1 MHLQAGRVVQM
12 IVTKAYKFRM
22 YPNEKQRI
30 LINKTFGCSNLVYNK
45 LLDKKK
51 TNPKLSKYYLASFI
65 PGFKQELEFLK
76 EVDSMALVHTAHDVT
91 VGYDKYLSGKGGMPH
106 FKKKGVKVSY
116 TTNCIR
122 SSYKSKSYA
131 NIMVDMKNRT
141 IVLPKL
147 GCVKIRGYRNL
158 KEFPFRIINAT
169 VSKVANKYYVSVVV
183 EEDIKSKY
191 AKTYHIVGID
201 LGIKSLVTT
210 SSFESYGNVSS
221 LKKHEKRIAI
231 LQQKLAKKEKN
242 SKNYNKIK
250 MKLERAYLRLANSR
264 KKQAE
269 EIVSK
274 LLKEND
280 YIVAENLQVNKMIT
294 ESSSKSLR
302 KNIIHSTFSLILTKL
317 RQKCLWENKR
327 FIQVNTYFPSSQLC
341 SCCRHRNE
349 EMKDLKLREY
359 KCSECGNILDRDINA
374 SLNILNEGIKM
385 AFGL

>member
-1 MHLQAGRVVQM
+1 MM
-12 IVTKAYKFRM
+12 VTKAYKFRM
-22 YPNEKQRI
+22 YPNEEQRI
-30 LINKTFGCSNLVYNK
+30 LFNKTFGCSNLVYNK
-45 LLDKKK
+45 LLDKKR
-51 TNPKLSKYYLASFI
+51 TNPKLSKYDLARFI
-65 PGFKQELEFLK
+65 PGFKRELEFLK
-76 EVDSMALVHTAHDVT
+76 EVDSMALVHTSYDVT
-91 VGYDKYLSGKGGMPH
+91 IGYDKYLSGKGGMPH

-122 SSYKSKSYA
+122 SSYKGKSYA
-131 NIMVDMKNRT
+131 NIMVDIKNRT

-147 GCVKIRGYRNL
+147 GSVKIRGYRNL
-158 KEFPFRIINAT
+158 KSFSFKIINAT
-169 VSKVANKYYVSVVV
+169 ISRVANKYYVSVVV
-183 EEDIKSKY
+183 EEDIKPKY

-201 LGIKSLVTT
+201 LGIKSLITT

-221 LKKHEKRIAI
+221 LKKYEKRIAI

-242 SKNYNKIK
+242 SKNYNKLKI
-250 MKLERAYLRLANSR
+250 KLERAYHRLVNSR

-269 EIVSK
+269 EIVST

-294 ESSSKSLR
+294 ESISKSLR

-317 RQKCLWENKR
+317 KQKCLWENKKL
-327 FIQVNTYFPSSQLC
+327 IQVNTYFPSSQLC
-341 SCCRHRNE
+341 SCCGHRSK

-359 KCSECGNILDRDINA
+359 KCSKCGNILDRDINA

>member
-1 MHLQAGRVVQM
+1 MM
-12 IVTKAYKFRM
+12 VTKAYKFRM
-22 YPNEKQRI
+22 YPNEEQKI
-30 LINKTFGCSNLVYNK
+30 FINKTFGCSNLIYNK
-45 LLDKKK
+45 LLDKKR
-51 TNPKLSKYYLASFI
+51 TNPKLSKYDLARFI

-91 VGYDKYLSGKGGMPH
+91 IGYDKYLSGKGGMPH

-131 NIMVDMKNRT
+131 NIMVDIKNRT

-147 GCVKIRGYRNL
+147 GSVKIRGYRNL
-158 KEFPFRIINAT
+158 KEFPFKIINT
-169 VSKVANKYYVSVVV
+169 TISRVANKYYVSVVV
-183 EEDIKSKY
+183 EEDIKPKY

-210 SSFESYGNVSS
+210 SSFDSYGNVSS
-221 LKKHEKRIAI
+221 LKKYEKRIAI

-242 SKNYNKIK
+242 SKNYNKI
-250 MKLERAYLRLANSR
+250 MIKLERAYHRLVNSR

-274 LLKEND
+274 LLKGND
-280 YIVAENLQVNKMIT
+280 YIVAENLQVNKMMT
-294 ESSSKSLR
+294 ESSSKPLR
-302 KNIIHSTFSLILTKL
+302 KNIIHSTFSLILAKL
-317 RQKCLWENKR
+317 RQKCLWENKKL
-327 FIQVNTYFPSSQLC
+327 IQVNTYFPSSQLC
-341 SCCRHRNE
+341 SCCGHRSK

-359 KCSECGNILDRDINA
+359 KCSKCGNILDRDINA

>member
-1 MHLQAGRVVQM
+1 M
-12 IVTKAYKFRM
+12 IFQKAYKFRM
-22 YPNEKQRI
+22 YPNEKQRV

-51 TNPKLSKYYLASFI
+51 TNPKLSKYDLGSFI

-91 VGYDKYLSGKGGMPH
+91 IGYDKYLSGQGCMPH
-106 FKKKGVKVSY
+106 FRKKGVKVSY
-116 TTNCIR
+116 TTNCVR
-122 SSYKSKSYA
+122 SSYKGKCYA
-131 NIMVDMKNRT
+131 NIMVDIENRT

-147 GCVKIRGYRNL
+147 GSVKIRGYRNL
-158 KEFPFRIINAT
+158 NEFPFKIINAT
-169 VSKVANKYYVSVVV
+169 VSRVANKYYVSVVV
-183 EEDIKSKY
+183 EEDIKPKY
-191 AKTYHIVGID
+191 TKTYHIVGID

-221 LKKHEKRIAI
+221 LKKYEKRIAI

-250 MKLERAYLRLANSR
+250 IKLELAYLRLANSR
-264 KKQAE
+264 RKQAE

-274 LLKEND
+274 LLREND
-280 YIVAENLQVNKMIT
+280 YIVAENLQVSKMIT
-294 ESSSKSLR
+294 ESSLKSLR
-302 KNIIHSTFSLILTKL
+302 KNIVHSTFSLILTKL
-317 RQKCLWENKR
+317 RQKCLWESKR

-341 SCCRHRNE
+341 SCCGHRNE

>member
-12 IVTKAYKFRM
+12 IVTKVYKFRM

-51 TNPKLSKYYLASFI
+51 ANPKLSKYDLGSFI

-76 EVDSMALVHTAHDVT
+76 EVDSVALVHTAHDVT

-116 TTNCIR
+116 ATNCIR

-147 GCVKIRGYRNL
+147 GSVKIRGYRNF
-158 KEFPFRIINAT
+158 KKFPFKIVNAT

-242 SKNYNKIK
+242 SKNYNKI
-250 MKLERAYLRLANSR
+250 R
-264 KKQAE
+264 
-269 EIVSK
+269 
-274 LLKEND
+274 
-280 YIVAENLQVNKMIT
+280 
-294 ESSSKSLR
+294 KSLSSPR
-302 KNIIHSTFSLILTKL
+302 K
-317 RQKCLWENKR
+317 
-327 FIQVNTYFPSSQLC
+327 
-341 SCCRHRNE
+341 
-349 EMKDLKLREY
+349 
-359 KCSECGNILDRDINA
+359 
-374 SLNILNEGIKM
+374 
-385 AFGL
+385 

>member
-1 MHLQAGRVVQM
+1 MM
-12 IVTKAYKFRM
+12 VTKAYKFRM
-22 YPNEKQRI
+22 YPNEEQRI
-30 LINKTFGCSNLVYNK
+30 LFNKTFGCSNLVYNK
-45 LLDKKK
+45 LLDKKR
-51 TNPKLSKYYLASFI
+51 TNPKLSKYDLARFI
-65 PGFKQELEFLK
+65 PGFKRELEFLK
-76 EVDSMALVHTAHDVT
+76 EVDSMALVHTSYDVT
-91 VGYDKYLSGKGGMPH
+91 IGYDKYLSGKGGMPH

-122 SSYKSKSYA
+122 SSYKGKSYA
-131 NIMVDMKNRT
+131 NIMVDIKNRT

-147 GCVKIRGYRNL
+147 GSVKIRGYRNL
-158 KEFPFRIINAT
+158 KSFAFKIINAT
-169 VSKVANKYYVSVVV
+169 ISRVANKYYVSVVV
-183 EEDIKSKY
+183 QEDIEPKY

-201 LGIKSLVTT
+201 LGIKSLITT

-221 LKKHEKRIAI
+221 LKKYEKRIAI

-242 SKNYNKIK
+242 SKNYNKLKI
-250 MKLERAYLRLANSR
+250 KLERAYHRLVNSR

-269 EIVSK
+269 EIVST

-302 KNIIHSTFSLILTKL
+302 KNIIHSTFSLILAKL

-327 FIQVNTYFPSSQLC
+327 FIQVSTYFPSSQLC
-341 SCCRHRNE
+341 SFCGHRSK

-385 AFGL
+385 AFDL

>member
-1 MHLQAGRVVQM
+1 MM
-12 IVTKAYKFRM
+12 VTKAYKFRM
-22 YPNEKQRI
+22 YPNEEQKI
-30 LINKTFGCSNLVYNK
+30 FINKTFGCSNLIYNK
-45 LLDKKK
+45 LLDKKR
-51 TNPKLSKYYLASFI
+51 TNPKLSKYDLARFI

-91 VGYDKYLSGKGGMPH
+91 IGYDKYLSGKGGMPH
-106 FKKKGVKVSY
+106 FRKKGVKVSY

-131 NIMVDMKNRT
+131 NIMVDIKNRT

-147 GCVKIRGYRNL
+147 GSVKIRGYRNL
-158 KEFPFRIINAT
+158 KEFPFKIINT
-169 VSKVANKYYVSVVV
+169 TISRVANKYYVSVVV
-183 EEDIKSKY
+183 EEDIKPKY

-210 SSFESYGNVSS
+210 SSFDSYGNVSS
-221 LKKHEKRIAI
+221 LKKYEKRIAI

-242 SKNYNKIK
+242 SKNYNKI
-250 MKLERAYLRLANSR
+250 MIKLERAYHRLVNSR

-274 LLKEND
+274 LLKGND
-280 YIVAENLQVNKMIT
+280 YIVAENLQVNKMMT
-294 ESSSKSLR
+294 ESSSKPLR
-302 KNIIHSTFSLILTKL
+302 KNIIHSTFSLILAKL
-317 RQKCLWENKR
+317 RQKCLWENKKL
-327 FIQVNTYFPSSQLC
+327 IQVNTYFPSSQLC
-341 SCCRHRNE
+341 SCCGHRSK

-359 KCSECGNILDRDINA
+359 KCSKCGNILDRDINA

>member
-1 MHLQAGRVVQM
+1 MM
-12 IVTKAYKFRM
+12 VTKAYKFRM
-22 YPNEKQRI
+22 YPNEEQKI
-30 LINKTFGCSNLVYNK
+30 FINKTFGCSNLIYNK
-45 LLDKKK
+45 LLDKKR
-51 TNPKLSKYYLASFI
+51 TNPKLSKYDLAGFI

-91 VGYDKYLSGKGGMPH
+91 IGYDKYLSGKGGMPH

-131 NIMVDMKNRT
+131 NIMVDIKNRT

-147 GCVKIRGYRNL
+147 GSVKIRGYRNL
-158 KEFPFRIINAT
+158 KEFPFKIINT
-169 VSKVANKYYVSVVV
+169 TISRVANKYYVSVVV
-183 EEDIKSKY
+183 EEDIKPKY

-210 SSFESYGNVSS
+210 SSFDSYGNVSS
-221 LKKHEKRIAI
+221 LKKYEKRIAI

-242 SKNYNKIK
+242 SKNYNKI
-250 MKLERAYLRLANSR
+250 MIKLERAYHRLVNSR

-274 LLKEND
+274 LLKGND
-280 YIVAENLQVNKMIT
+280 YIVAENLQVNKMMT
-294 ESSSKSLR
+294 ESSSKPLR
-302 KNIIHSTFSLILTKL
+302 KNIIHSTFSLILAKL
-317 RQKCLWENKR
+317 RQKCLWENKKL
-327 FIQVNTYFPSSQLC
+327 IQVNTYFPSSQLC
-341 SCCRHRNE
+341 SCCGHRSK

-359 KCSECGNILDRDINA
+359 KCSKCGNILDRDINA

>member
-1 MHLQAGRVVQM
+1 ML
-12 IVTKAYKFRM
+12 VTKAYKFRM
-22 YPNEKQRI
+22 YPNEEQRI

-51 TNPKLSKYYLASFI
+51 TNPKLGKYNLGSFI
-65 PGFKQELEFLK
+65 PDFKRELEFLK

-91 VGYDKYLSGKGGMPH
+91 IGYDKYISGKGGMPH

-122 SSYKSKSYA
+122 SSYKGKRYA
-131 NIMVDMKNRT
+131 NIMVDIKNRT

-147 GCVKIRGYRNL
+147 GSVKVRGYRNL
-158 KEFPFRIINAT
+158 KEFPFKIINAT
-169 VSKVANKYYVSVVV
+169 VSRVANKYYVSVVV
-183 EEDIKSKY
+183 EEDIKPKN
-191 AKTYHIVGID
+191 AKTNHIVGVD
-201 LGIKSLVTT
+201 LGIKSLITT
-210 SSFESYGNVSS
+210 SGFDSYGNISS

-231 LQQKLAKKEKN
+231 LQQKLDKKEKN
-242 SKNYNKIK
+242 SKNYNKLKI
-250 MKLERAYLRLANSR
+250 KLERAYLRLANSR
-264 KKQAE
+264 KKQVE

-280 YIVAENLQVNKMIT
+280 YIVAENLQVNKMVT
-294 ESSSKSLR
+294 KSSSKSLR
-302 KNIIHSTFSLILTKL
+302 RNIIHSTFSLILTKL

-341 SCCRHRNE
+341 SCCGHRNK

>member
-1 MHLQAGRVVQM
+1 MM
-12 IVTKAYKFRM
+12 VTKAYKFRM
-22 YPNEKQRI
+22 YPNEEQKI
-30 LINKTFGCSNLVYNK
+30 FINKTFGCSNLIYNK
-45 LLDKKK
+45 LLDKKR
-51 TNPKLSKYYLASFI
+51 TNPKLSKYDLARFI

-91 VGYDKYLSGKGGMPH
+91 IGYDKYLSGKGGMPH

-131 NIMVDMKNRT
+131 NIMVDIKNRT

-147 GCVKIRGYRNL
+147 GSVKIRGYRNL
-158 KEFPFRIINAT
+158 KEFPFKIINT
-169 VSKVANKYYVSVVV
+169 TISRVANKYYVSVVV
-183 EEDIKSKY
+183 EEDIKPKY

-210 SSFESYGNVSS
+210 SSFDSYGNVSS
-221 LKKHEKRIAI
+221 LKKYEKRIAI

-242 SKNYNKIK
+242 SKNYNKI
-250 MKLERAYLRLANSR
+250 MIKLERAYHRLVNSR

-274 LLKEND
+274 LLKGND
-280 YIVAENLQVNKMIT
+280 YIVAENLQVNKMMT
-294 ESSSKSLR
+294 ESSSKPLR
-302 KNIIHSTFSLILTKL
+302 KNIIHSTFSLILAKL
-317 RQKCLWENKR
+317 RQKCLWENKKL
-327 FIQVNTYFPSSQLC
+327 IQVNIYFPSSQLC
-341 SCCRHRNE
+341 SCCKHRNK

-359 KCSECGNILDRDINA
+359 KCSECANILDRDINA
-374 SLNILNEGIKM
+374 SINILNEGIKM
-385 AFGL
+385 AFDL

>member
-1 MHLQAGRVVQM
+1 MM
-12 IVTKAYKFRM
+12 VTKAYKFRM
-22 YPNEKQRI
+22 YPNKEQRI

-51 TNPKLSKYYLASFI
+51 TNPKLSKYDLARFI
-65 PGFKQELEFLK
+65 PGFKQKLEFLK

-91 VGYDKYLSGKGGMPH
+91 IGYDKYLSGKGGMPR

-122 SSYKSKSYA
+122 SSYKSKGYA
-131 NIMVDMKNRT
+131 NIVVDIKNRT

-147 GCVKIRGYRNL
+147 GSVKVRGYRNL
-158 KEFPFRIINAT
+158 KSFSFKIINAT
-169 VSKVANKYYVSVVV
+169 VSRVANKYYVSVVV
-183 EEDIKSKY
+183 EEDIKPKY
-191 AKTYHIVGID
+191 AKTYHIVGVD
-201 LGIKSLVTT
+201 LGIKSLITT
-210 SSFESYGNVSS
+210 SGFDSYGNISS

-242 SKNYNKIK
+242 SKNYNKLKI
-250 MKLERAYLRLANSR
+250 KLERAYFRLANSR

-280 YIVAENLQVNKMIT
+280 YIVVEKLQVSKMIT

-302 KNIIHSTFSLILTKL
+302 KKIIHSTFSLILTKL

-341 SCCRHRNE
+341 SCCGHRNK

-374 SLNILNEGIKM
+374 SINILNEGIKM

>member
-1 MHLQAGRVVQM
+1 ML
-12 IVTKAYKFRM
+12 VTKAYKFRM
-22 YPNEKQRI
+22 YPNEEQRI

-51 TNPKLSKYYLASFI
+51 TNPKLGKYNLGSFI
-65 PGFKQELEFLK
+65 PDFKRELEFLK

-91 VGYDKYLSGKGGMPH
+91 IGYDKYISGKGGMPH

-122 SSYKSKSYA
+122 SSYKGKRYA
-131 NIMVDMKNRT
+131 NIMVDIKNRT

-147 GCVKIRGYRNL
+147 GSVKVRGYRNL
-158 KEFPFRIINAT
+158 KEFPFKIINAT
-169 VSKVANKYYVSVVV
+169 VSRVANKYYVSVVV
-183 EEDIKSKY
+183 EEDIKPKN
-191 AKTYHIVGID
+191 AKTNHIVGVD
-201 LGIKSLVTT
+201 LGIKSLITT
-210 SSFESYGNVSS
+210 SGFDSYGNISS

-231 LQQKLAKKEKN
+231 LQQKLDKKEKN
-242 SKNYNKIK
+242 SKNYNKLKI
-250 MKLERAYLRLANSR
+250 KLERAYLRLANSR
-264 KKQAE
+264 KKQVE

-280 YIVAENLQVNKMIT
+280 YIVAENLQVNKMVT
-294 ESSSKSLR
+294 KSSSKSLR
-302 KNIIHSTFSLILTKL
+302 RNIIHSTFSLILTKL

-341 SCCRHRNE
+341 SCCGHRNK

-374 SLNILNEGIKM
+374 SINILNEGIKS

>member
-1 MHLQAGRVVQM
+1 M

-51 TNPKLSKYYLASFI
+51 TNPKLSKYDLASFI

-76 EVDSMALVHTAHDVT
+76 EVDSMALVHTAYDVT

-122 SSYKSKSYA
+122 SLYKGKSYA

-147 GCVKIRGYRNL
+147 GSVKIRGYRNL
-158 KEFPFRIINAT
+158 KDFPFRIINAT

-302 KNIIHSTFSLILTKL
+302 KNIIHSTFFLILTKL
-317 RQKCLWENKR
+317 RQKCLWESKR

-341 SCCRHRNE
+341 SCCGHRNK

-359 KCSECGNILDRDINA
+359 KCSECGNILDRDKIA

>member
-1 MHLQAGRVVQM
+1 MM
-12 IVTKAYKFRM
+12 VTKAYKFRM
-22 YPNEKQRI
+22 YPNEEQRI
-30 LINKTFGCSNLVYNK
+30 LFNKTFGCSNLVYNK
-45 LLDKKK
+45 LLDKKR
-51 TNPKLSKYYLASFI
+51 TNPKLSKYDLARFI
-65 PGFKQELEFLK
+65 PGFKRELEFLK
-76 EVDSMALVHTAHDVT
+76 EVDSMALVHTSYDVT
-91 VGYDKYLSGKGGMPH
+91 IGYDKYLSGKGGMPH

-122 SSYKSKSYA
+122 SSYKGKSYA
-131 NIMVDMKNRT
+131 NIMVDIKNRT

-147 GCVKIRGYRNL
+147 GSVKIRGYRNL
-158 KEFPFRIINAT
+158 KSFAFKIINAT
-169 VSKVANKYYVSVVV
+169 ISRVANKYYVSVVV
-183 EEDIKSKY
+183 EEDIKPKY

-201 LGIKSLVTT
+201 LGIKSLITT

-221 LKKHEKRIAI
+221 LKKYEKRIAI

-242 SKNYNKIK
+242 SKNYNKLKI
-250 MKLERAYLRLANSR
+250 KLERAYHRLVNSR

-269 EIVSK
+269 EIVST

-294 ESSSKSLR
+294 ESISKSLR

-317 RQKCLWENKR
+317 KQKCLWENKKL
-327 FIQVNTYFPSSQLC
+327 IQVNTYFPSSQLC
-341 SCCRHRNE
+341 SCCGHRSK

-359 KCSECGNILDRDINA
+359 KCSKCGNILDRDINA